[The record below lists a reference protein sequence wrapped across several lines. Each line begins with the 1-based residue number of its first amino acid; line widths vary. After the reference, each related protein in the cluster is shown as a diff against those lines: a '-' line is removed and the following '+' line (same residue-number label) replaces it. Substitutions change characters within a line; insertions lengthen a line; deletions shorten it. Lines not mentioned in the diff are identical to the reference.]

1 MEKETILTH
10 LISVIEAL
18 KGNDGWTD
26 LAVIGKPLAE
36 KGLNYKALGYLKL
49 RQLIEEFPNNIEI
62 KKDTTHGVPVL
73 YAKIKSKTLPPSPVI
88 VKEKTLETKTS
99 VKITS
104 HHKATKGFPLYL
116 NDFAY
121 LKDYSSIITNL
132 KNIALKERW
141 YYKEINPNFP
151 YPILANYFTYTY
163 YRLAKEKDKIMVS
176 GNWAAFNTGLVD
188 KRYEPIYALFMKN
201 LIPDNQEWY
210 FDSFCIPGEDKAGK
224 TLVSYFNPLP
234 QRAHYFDN
242 ITDMIYDTAS
252 AEPKLDWSHIIL
264 ENVKR
269 LPIDFLVE
277 NKPNNYILQD
287 TSAMTTIEKSTYYT
301 DLAKAIENDEKK
313 YRAIKN
319 RLKDSLDLA
328 LKRVQWN
335 YKTAIPMYF
344 PRKNKMSLLLPM
356 AIMDDE
362 VIDLA
367 LVVEKTQ
374 AGTYLGHTILTL
386 EQAYNDARLI
396 TRPDSDWLVADKIET
411 TTMPEVE
418 VENE

>member
-1 MEKETILTH
+1 MEKETILTN
-10 LISVIEAL
+10 LIAVVENL
-18 KGNDGWTD
+18 KANDGWTD
-26 LAVIGKPLAE
+26 FAVIGKPLAE

-49 RQLIEEFPNNIEI
+49 HHLIEEFQDNIEI
-62 KKDTTHGVPVL
+62 KKDTSHEVPVL
-73 YAKIKSKTLPPSPVI
+73 FARVKSKTLPSIPRQANRLD
-88 VKEKTLETKTS
+88 EKVTAKAKNQSKTS
-99 VKITS
+99 
-104 HHKATKGFPLYL
+104 KGFPSFL

-121 LKDYSSIITNL
+121 LKDYSAIITEL
-132 KNIALKERW
+132 KNVALKERW
-141 YYKEINPNFP
+141 YYKEINPAFP
-151 YPILANYFTYTY
+151 YPILANYLSYTY
-163 YRLAKEKDKIMVS
+163 YRLAKERGKIMVS
-176 GNWAAFNTGLVD
+176 GNWAVFNTGLVD

-201 LIPDNQEWY
+201 LIPDNQEWF

-224 TLVSYFNPLP
+224 TVVSYFNPLP

-242 ITDMIYDTAS
+242 ITDMIYDTS
-252 AEPKLDWSHIIL
+252 SPEPKLDWSHIIL

-277 NKPNNYILQD
+277 NKPVNFILQD
-287 TSAMTTIEKSTYYT
+287 TSNMTTLEKVTYY
-301 DLAKAIENDEKK
+301 DSLAKAIESDEKK

-344 PRKNKMSLLLPM
+344 PRKNKMSLLLPL

-362 VIDLA
+362 IIDLA

-374 AGTYLGHTILTL
+374 SGTYLGHTILTL

-411 TTMPEVE
+411 SISSEIE
-418 VENE
+418 IESE